1 MVQSDEVRSEQL
13 GTSVFVR
20 EIHAERLHRVACP
33 MILGVGAI
41 SLSIWLVANTSPPIR
56 RHLVSATTDKID
68 TKQKKPA
75 AHHV

>member
-1 MVQSDEVRSEQL
+1 
-13 GTSVFVR
+13 
-20 EIHAERLHRVACP
+20 
-33 MILGVGAI
+33 MILGVGVI

-68 TKQKKPA
+68 TKQKEPA